1 MADVDAGSLEQAVSE
16 VGGSHGKDVG
26 HGVVMNV
33 VAEAAVVAAFGEAV
47 RQFGGLD
54 IVVSNAGIASAAA
67 VEETTLDLWR
77 KNIDV
82 LATGYFLVARTGYR
96 LLKEQGRGGSILFV
110 GSKNALAPSG
120 GGCAYCN
127 AKATE

>member
-16 VGGSHGKDVG
+16 VARSHGKDVV

-33 VAEAAVVAAFGEAV
+33 VDEAAVVAAFGEAV
-47 RQFGGLD
+47 RHFGGLD
-54 IVVSNAGIASAAA
+54 IVGSNAGIPSAAA
-67 VEETTLDLWR
+67 VEGTTLDLWR

-96 LLKEQGRGGSILFV
+96 LLEGQGEGGR
-110 GSKNALAPSG
+110 K
-120 GGCAYCN
+120 
-127 AKATE
+127 